1 MNSSE
6 RKQGAHRKQDRAPRL
21 MRHVIAIALCA
32 AVFVPGAAFAAQEA
46 PALGALVKEGKLP
59 PLAQRLPATP
69 RVLTP
74 VEEVGQYG
82 GVWRTGMRG
91 GADKSWL
98 LRIVG
103 YEPLVA
109 WDREWTGKVI
119 PNVAESFSANKA
131 GDEFTFKLRGGM
143 KWSDG
148 KPFGVDDIGFFV
160 NDVMHNK
167 DLMRNAPPWFTLE
180 GKPPTFTKVDALTFK
195 LKFQGPYGMFLSQLA
210 RVQGEHWTMM
220 AKHYCSQFMP
230 KYNNNAEAD
239 AKAQGLGSWQ
249 ELFIKQCGL
258 DVEAQERWTN
268 PARPT
273 IEAWRIVQPYI
284 GGATVVTFERNPY
297 YWKVDT
303 AGNQLPY
310 IDSLRLDVGSDL
322 EALVL
327 KAANGEIDYQDRHIS
342 RVSNK
347 AMFVENEKRG
357 NYRLIDIPNAD
368 FNTVPIAFN
377 LTSKDPVKRE
387 IFNNKNFRIA
397 LSHAIDRQAIID
409 AVFIGQGE
417 PWGGGPRKESPFYHE
432 RLAKQYL
439 TYDVKKANELL
450 DQAGYK
456 KNAQGQRLGP
466 DAKPIRFNFP
476 VVGVLG
482 DFVKPLEMVR
492 EFWKVVGIDMQL
504 QQIDRTAF
512 YEMKGKNDHDVGT
525 WLATAGMADGL
536 FDPRWYFPYSDE
548 SLFAVPWGNWYA
560 GIGTMKEEPPAAAKE
575 QMQIYDKVKRE
586 SDPAKRAVL
595 MKQIMEIAADQFY
608 VIGIST
614 APNLYAV
621 TKNNFR
627 NVAPHFSSWMYPSPG
642 PVDPS
647 QFFFKQK

>member
-1 MNSSE
+1 MNVNN
-6 RKQGAHRKQDRAPRL
+6 RDRRDQQRTVRAWK
-21 MRHVIAIALCA
+21 VIPCAVTLAFCA
-32 AVFVPGAAFAAQEA
+32 AAIVPGAASAYQEA
-46 PALGALVKEGKLP
+46 PSLNALVKAGKLP
-59 PLAQRLPATP
+59 AVDQRLPAAP

-74 VEEVGQYG
+74 IEEVGQYG

-91 GADKSWL
+91 GGDKSWL

-109 WDREWTGKVI
+109 WDRAWTGNVI
-119 PNVAESFSANKA
+119 PNVAESFSVNPA
-131 GDEFTFKLRGGM
+131 GDEFTFKLRRGM

-148 KPFGVDDIGFFV
+148 KPFGVDDIEFFV
-160 NDVMHNK
+160 NDVMHNRE
-167 DLMRNAPPWFTLE
+167 LMRNVPPWFTLE
-180 GKPPTFTKVDALTFK
+180 NKPPNFSRVDSQTFK
-195 LKFQGPYGMFLSQLA
+195 LKFQASYGMFLSQLA
-210 RVQGEHWTMM
+210 RVQGPHWVMM
-220 AKHYCSQFMP
+220 PKHYCSQFMP
-230 KYNNNAEAD
+230 KYNKNAEAN

-249 ELFIKQCGL
+249 ELYIKYCAL

-273 IEAWRIVQPYI
+273 IEAWRIVQPYV

-297 YWKVDT
+297 YWKVDPK
-303 AGNQLPY
+303 GNQLPY
-310 IDSLRLDVGSDL
+310 IDSLRLDIGSDV
-322 EALVL
+322 ETLVL
-327 KAANGEIDYQDRHIS
+327 KAASGEIDFQDRHIS

-347 AMFVENEKRG
+347 AMFVENQKRG
-357 NYRLIDIPNAD
+357 DYRLIDIPNAD

-377 LTSKDPVKRE
+377 LTHKDPVKRA
-387 IFNNKNFRIA
+387 IFSNKNFRIA

-409 AVFIGQGE
+409 TVFIGQGE
-417 PWGGGPRKESPFYHE
+417 PWGGGPRKESPFYNE

-456 KNAQGQRLGP
+456 MNAQGQRLGP
-466 DAKPIRFNFP
+466 DGKPIRFTFP

-492 EFWKVVGIDMQL
+492 EYWKVIGIDMQL
-504 QQIDRTAF
+504 QQVDRVAF
-512 YEMKGKNDHDVGT
+512 YDMKNKNEHDVGT

-536 FDPRWYFPYSDE
+536 FDPRWYFPFSDE
-548 SLFAVPWGNWYA
+548 SLFAVPWGNWYS
-560 GIGTMKEEPPAAAKE
+560 GIGTVQEEPPAAAKE
-575 QMQIYDKVKRE
+575 QMQLYEKAKRE
-586 SDPAKRAVL
+586 VDTAKRAVL
-595 MKQIMEIAADQFY
+595 MQQIMEIAADQFY
-608 VIGIST
+608 IIGIST

-642 PVDPS
+642 PMDPA
-647 QFFFKQK
+647 QFFIRAK